1 MEQKFAELQFT
12 LDRMGNRIEDNIKRL
27 TKAESRISEGEDH
40 TTSLENQVTELE
52 QKVKLLTDWTED
64 IENMSHRENIRVIG
78 LKVCTEGR
86 QAIKFLKPG
95 SQTCLD

>member
-52 QKVKLLTDWTED
+52 QKVKLLTD
-64 IENMSHRENIRVIG
+64 
-78 LKVCTEGR
+78 
-86 QAIKFLKPG
+86 
-95 SQTCLD
+95 